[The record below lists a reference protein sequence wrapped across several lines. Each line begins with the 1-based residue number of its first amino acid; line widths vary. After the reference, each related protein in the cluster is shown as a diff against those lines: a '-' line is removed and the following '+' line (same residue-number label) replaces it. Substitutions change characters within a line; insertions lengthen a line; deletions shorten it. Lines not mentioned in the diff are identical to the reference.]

1 MDVSILDNVQ
11 AFFRFFVGLALS
23 ILIVLT
29 FIGAAWYVL
38 QARLKVLPRFV
49 TWRLTLSKLP
59 FFRELMMSSQGGK
72 RVEG

>member
-1 MDVSILDNVQ
+1 MDVSILENVQ

-29 FIGAAWYVL
+29 FIGAAWYGLRIRSNVSC
-38 QARLKVLPRFV
+38 RFV